1 MKQHLMKSL
10 VFTATVH
17 FSDFVQSITYFRYFT
32 TSGRSKTV
40 DNFMEMYDRLPVEK
54 NDGNKLENDAN
65 STQIWSQIRPKYGR

>member
-17 FSDFVQSITYFRYFT
+17 FFDFVKRITHFRYFT

-40 DNFMEMYDRLPVEK
+40 DNFMEMHDRLPVVK

-65 STQIWSQIRPKYGR
+65 RDQI

>member
-1 MKQHLMKSL
+1 MKSL

-17 FSDFVQSITYFRYFT
+17 FSDFVKSITYFRYFT

-54 NDGNKLENDAN
+54 NDGNKMENDAN
-65 STQIWSQIRPKYGR
+65 RAQI